1 MDIYFRRIGW
11 NMKTSGHYTFC
22 TIYGRV
28 CHSFIKHGIQT
39 IQYMINLI
47 KSLFLKVSDKVF
59 IIYPST
65 VLYNEHSVGRC
76 FQNHI
81 DCGINFTVIKLSF
94 FGKLCMNFMLFCEG
108 LNYKGSSMAI
118 RTSCMCQYSVDQ
130 SGTTTAALVLF
141 QVIFSSVWHVM
152 LKGGKCKRNCCSMS
166 ARLHLLLLLLLRNI
180 INHTYLIVYWCKN
193 K

>member
-94 FGKLCMNFMLFCEG
+94 FGKLYELHVV
-108 LNYKGSSMAI
+108 LW
-118 RTSCMCQYSVDQ
+118 RTELQGFFHGHTYQLYVP
-130 SGTTTAALVLF
+130 
-141 QVIFSSVWHVM
+141 IFGGPIWHH
-152 LKGGKCKRNCCSMS
+152 NCCSGSVPSYIFKCLTCNVERGEM
-166 ARLHLLLLLLLRNI
+166 
-180 INHTYLIVYWCKN
+180 
-193 K
+193 

>member
-1 MDIYFRRIGW
+1 
-11 NMKTSGHYTFC
+11 MKTSGHYTFC

-81 DCGINFTVIKLSF
+81 DCGINFAVIKLSF
-94 FGKLCMNFMLFCEG
+94 FGKLCVNFMLFCEG
-108 LNYKGSSMAI
+108 LNYKGSSWPYVPAVYANI
-118 RTSCMCQYSVDQ
+118 RWTNLAPQLLLWFCPKLY
-130 SGTTTAALVLF
+130 F
-141 QVIFSSVWHVM
+141 QVSDM
-152 LKGGKCKRNCCSMS
+152 
-166 ARLHLLLLLLLRNI
+166 
-180 INHTYLIVYWCKN
+180 
-193 K
+193 

>member
-11 NMKTSGHYTFC
+11 DMKTSGHYTFC

-65 VLYNEHSVGRC
+65 VLYITSIVWVDVFRTILIVEL
-76 FQNHI
+76 
-81 DCGINFTVIKLSF
+81 TLLLSNWVF
-94 FGKLCMNFMLFCEG
+94 LANCVNFMLFCEG

-130 SGTTTAALVLF
+130 SSTTTAALVLS
-141 QVIFSSVWHVM
+141 QVYIFKC
-152 LKGGKCKRNCCSMS
+152 LTCNAERGGM
-166 ARLHLLLLLLLRNI
+166 
-180 INHTYLIVYWCKN
+180 
-193 K
+193 